1 MSISPKNMGQVEKFF
16 FIKSS
21 ETSRKHKISHREI
34 VPKKIIKGTG
44 GEISMPADVNES
56 VFKKQLDAIVER
68 KEINIGQFIVR
79 KKVEKLILKNSD
91 LIKEYFSVYG
101 GEIKL

>member
-1 MSISPKNMGQVEKFF
+1 M
-16 FIKSS
+16 KSS
-21 ETSRKHKISHREI
+21 EIWEKHTINHREI
-34 VPKKIIKGTG
+34 VLWKKIKGTG
-44 GEISMPADVNES
+44 GETSISVDVNES

>member
-1 MSISPKNMGQVEKFF
+1 MKLFQ
-16 FIKSS
+16 
-21 ETSRKHKISHREI
+21 R
-34 VPKKIIKGTG
+34 KIIKGTG
-44 GEISMPADVNES
+44 GEISMPVDVNKS
-56 VFKKQLDAIVER
+56 VFKMQLDAVVEQ
-68 KEINIGQFIVR
+68 KEINIGQLIVR

>member
-1 MSISPKNMGQVEKFF
+1 
-16 FIKSS
+16 
-21 ETSRKHKISHREI
+21 
-34 VPKKIIKGTG
+34 
-44 GEISMPADVNES
+44 MPVDVNKS
-56 VFKKQLDAIVER
+56 VFKMQLDAVVEP
-68 KEINIGQFIVR
+68 KEINIGQLIVR

>member
-1 MSISPKNMGQVEKFF
+1 
-16 FIKSS
+16 
-21 ETSRKHKISHREI
+21 
-34 VPKKIIKGTG
+34 
-44 GEISMPADVNES
+44 MPVDVNKS
-56 VFKKQLDAIVER
+56 VFKIQLDAVVEQQ
-68 KEINIGQFIVR
+68 EINIGQLIVR

>member
-1 MSISPKNMGQVEKFF
+1 MGQVEKFF
-16 FIKSS
+16 SSNLQKHQENTKS
-21 ETSRKHKISHREI
+21 II
-34 VPKKIIKGTG
+34 VKLFQRKIIKGTG
-44 GEISMPADVNES
+44 GEISMPVDVNKS
-56 VFKKQLDAIVER
+56 VFKMQLDAVVEQ
-68 KEINIGQFIVR
+68 KEINIGQLIVR

>member
-1 MSISPKNMGQVEKFF
+1 
-16 FIKSS
+16 
-21 ETSRKHKISHREI
+21 
-34 VPKKIIKGTG
+34 
-44 GEISMPADVNES
+44 MPVDVNES
-56 VFKKQLDAIVER
+56 VFKMQLDAVVEQ
-68 KEINIGQFIVR
+68 KEINIGQLIVG